1 MKARFV
7 NQTNRQEIQRKYID
21 QILGELDFMQI
32 KDRLRDYLTKEKDR
46 ESNYALE
53 AEIRKQAPD
62 VLVDNWEDFDEPATL
77 TKSKAEPK
85 DVYQFSSPPT
95 QEELHHA

>member
-77 TKSKAEPK
+77 TQE
-85 DVYQFSSPPT
+85 YQ
-95 QEELHHA
+95 HHA

>member
-1 MKARFV
+1 MKTRLI
-7 NQTNRQEIQRKYID
+7 NQANRKEIQRKYID
-21 QILGELDFMQI
+21 QILGSLDFMQI
-32 KDRLRDYLTKEKDR
+32 KDRLRDYLDKEKDR

-77 TKSKAEPK
+77 TEE
-85 DVYQFSSPPT
+85 YQ
-95 QEELHHA
+95 HHA

>member
-1 MKARFV
+1 MKSKFI
-7 NQTNRQEIQRKYID
+7 NQSNRQEIQRKYID

-32 KDRLRDYLTKEKDR
+32 KDRLRDYLQKEKDR

-62 VLVDNWEDFDEPATL
+62 VLVDNWEDFHEPATL
-77 TKSKAEPK
+77 TE
-85 DVYQFSSPPT
+85 Y
-95 QEELHHA
+95 EHHA